1 MKNEQEIF
9 KNIDNF
15 LNNRITVKEF
25 WDNSRALR
33 RTPFKPWNTDL
44 WKKNREKKLKECC
57 EKCGS
62 KEQLTIQHTWHP
74 KSYDHH
80 LYFTKV
86 GATHSDLMEN
96 LHKRVREKIEFSI
109 SCEYSNPVCPS
120 CESENI
126 RLIKRTTTHRRTS
139 NLRESSKL
147 IKTDTQWR
155 CSSIGGCRK
164 FFDTPKIL
172 TIPTTVRN
180 KEKDIKKQV
189 YQHVATEKWLKGTLR
204 YIEMREEDHYTACR
218 NCAYKE
224 DLENGLITALI

>member
-15 LNNRITVKEF
+15 LNNIITVKEF

-33 RTPFKPWNTDL
+33 RTQFKPWNTDL
-44 WKKNREKKLKECC
+44 WKKNRDEKLKECC

-74 KSYDHH
+74 KNYDHH
-80 LYFTKV
+80 LYFTK
-86 GATHSDLMEN
+86 ALSTHSDLMES
-96 LHKRVREKIEFSI
+96 LHKRVRKKIEYSQEL
-109 SCEYSNPVCPS
+109 EYSKKCPY

-126 RLIKRTTTHRRTS
+126 RLTKGKRRS
-139 NLRESSKL
+139 Q
-147 IKTDTQWR
+147 KTASRHWW

-189 YQHVATEKWLKGTLR
+189 YQHVATVKWLKGTLR

-218 NCAYKE
+218 TCAYKE
-224 DLENGLITALI
+224 DLENGLITVTPETQQLGDLK

>member
-15 LNNRITVKEF
+15 LDNKITVKEF
-25 WDNSRALR
+25 WDNSKKLR

-74 KSYDHH
+74 KNYDHH

-86 GATHSDLMEN
+86 GTTHSDLMEN
-96 LHKRVREKIEFSI
+96 LHKRVREKIEFSN
-109 SCEYSNPVCPS
+109 SCKYSKPVCPY
-120 CESENI
+120 CENENI
-126 RLIKRTTTHRRTS
+126 RLIK
-139 NLRESSKL
+139 
-147 IKTDTQWR
+147 KTNKWR